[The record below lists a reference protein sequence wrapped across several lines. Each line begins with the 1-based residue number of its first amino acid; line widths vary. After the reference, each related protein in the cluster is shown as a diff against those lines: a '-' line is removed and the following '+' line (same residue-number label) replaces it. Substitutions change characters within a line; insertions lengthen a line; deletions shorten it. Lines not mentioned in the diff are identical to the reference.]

1 MADQGENQNQSK
13 RMSDDLDLINEQLE
27 QLVEDISPALNGD
40 LRVQSYIVED
50 TSNESVAMIA
60 DLSNALVE
68 KLVQFARWTLY
79 ASDKVISTSRNV
91 SDRST
96 ELAQTAEAQMLHLSE
111 MIAGAEKLVAFV
123 QRMGSALQLSV
134 DMAQETYTHLQ
145 EKKTA
150 MNSPQPDKLLEQLIT
165 NTQRQIHLLEEI
177 LVLTQNTTTVAE
189 LVIGGLYTFAQQF
202 HQSSTAVIETAKNV
216 NSIITIAEGWCNAV
230 EKVPLPEDE
239 QGVGQFPDFPLET
252 GRSSYNS
259 RSVEEG
265 SLKQGRYH

>member
-1 MADQGENQNQSK
+1 MADQGESQSK
-13 RMSDDLDLINEQLE
+13 CMSDDLDLINQQLE

-40 LRVQSYIVED
+40 LRVQSHIVED
-50 TSNESVAMIA
+50 TYNESVAMIA

-91 SDRST
+91 LDHST
-96 ELAQTAEAQMLHLSE
+96 ELAQKADAQMLHLSE
-111 MIAGAEKLVAFV
+111 MTAGAEKLVAFV

-150 MNSPQPDKLLEQLIT
+150 VNSPQSDKLLEQLIT
-165 NTQRQIHLLEEI
+165 NTQRQIQLLEDI
-177 LVLTQNTTTVAE
+177 LALTQHTTTVAE
-189 LVIGGLYTFAQQF
+189 SVIGGLYTFEQQF
-202 HQSSTAVIETAKNV
+202 HQSSTTVIETAENA
-216 NSIITIAEGWCNAV
+216 NSIITIAEGWRNAV

-239 QGVGQFPDFPLET
+239 QSVGQFPDFPLEI
-252 GRSSYNS
+252 GRSSYDS
-259 RSVEEG
+259 RSAEG
-265 SLKQGRYH
+265 SLK